1 MKAASVVTEYS
12 VQSYLL
18 YHSTQL
24 HNNMLQMHE
33 CVLLLHEY
41 ANMFVLRC
49 HNFFSMVLSV

>member
-33 CVLLLHEY
+33 CILLLHEC